1 MALRTPT
8 TGYPLGTYSR
18 DIRDSQGVE
27 GSKVQA
33 KSQGHLKF
41 LNEQPFLGG

>member
-8 TGYPLGTYSR
+8 KGYPLGTYSR
-18 DIRDSQGVE
+18 DIRESQRVE

-33 KSQGHLKF
+33 KSQGDLKF
-41 LNEQPFLGG
+41 LNEQPFFGG